1 MEVAGMRS
9 GVVVV
14 TTEWIA
20 GYDVETI
27 LGAVVG
33 VSPHSISPYLEGMR
47 SLVDGQ
53 GVSNTERMDI
63 MRRCRE
69 EAIEAMAQ
77 HARRLGA
84 NAVIGMRMDH
94 RQVTE
99 VWNEICAYGTAVRA
113 VPAVPASQAR
123 GKRVSSGETMRL

>member
-9 GVVVV
+9 GIVVV

-20 GYDVETI
+20 GYEVETI
-27 LGAVVG
+27 MGAVVG

-47 SLVDGQ
+47 SLADGQ
-53 GVSNTERMDI
+53 GVSNTERMDL

-69 EAIEAMAQ
+69 EAIEMMAYN
-77 HARRLGA
+77 ARKIGA
-84 NAVIGMRMDH
+84 NAVIAMRMDH
-94 RQVTE
+94 RLVTE

-113 VPAVPASQAR
+113 VPAVPAPASR
-123 GKRVSSGETMRL
+123 RKRVSSVETMRL